1 MTKKIGTADGQMM
14 FPNPRKRICKGND
27 VTQGGTQ
34 GGTQDDT
41 QGGTQDDTQG
51 GTGTKFLYHFMYL
64 YFVNND
70 VV

>member
-1 MTKKIGTADGQMM
+1 VTKKIGTADGQMM

-41 QGGTQDDTQG
+41 QGGT
-51 GTGTKFLYHFMYL
+51 GTKFLYHFMYL

>member
-34 GGTQDDT
+34 
-41 QGGTQDDTQG
+41 DDTQG
-51 GTGTKFLYHFMYL
+51 GTGTKFLYHLMYL
-64 YFVNND
+64 YFVNNY